1 MDVEKF
7 EKLRA
12 MEYFTDEMFNRIFAF
27 QQKLHPAWDATLPF
41 DERIKGLPLHYLVF
55 SNPDRDPK
63 VSGPTVAPYYPLRGE
78 IRTIAYYIRQVAENP
93 VICDLHAGNGFIGS
107 LLAREGFKII
117 GLRDPKAKP
126 NQIADFYDAS
136 CYEMRTMALR
146 EVTFPFDVAFS
157 SWMPSG
163 VNMTPEIIKHEPK
176 LIVYVHT
183 DHVDKSTGVPQTGTP
198 EAFTN
203 LPARYRLIEEWS
215 LERPENMFHSIWPD
229 LSPSIEETRHVK
241 IYADEPYHDLK
252 HWTSM
257 EAGHGYDWEGDLEM
271 ILLALEAKSELQA
284 RGYRM

>member
-1 MDVEKF
+1 MDIEKF

-27 QQKLHPAWDATLPF
+27 QQKLHPAWDTTLPF

-63 VSGPTVAPYYPLRGE
+63 LFSPTVAPYYPLRGE

-117 GLRDPKAKP
+117 GLRDPQAKP

-136 CYEMRTMALR
+136 CYEMRTMALQ

-183 DHVDKSTGVPQTGTP
+183 DHVDKSTGAPQTGTP
-198 EAFTN
+198 EAFTD

-215 LERPENMFHSIWPD
+215 LVRPEDMFHSIWPD
-229 LSPSIEETRHVK
+229 LSPNIEETRHVK
-241 IYADEPYHDLK
+241 IYADEPFHNLK

-257 EAGHGYDWEGDLEM
+257 EAGQGYDWEGDLEM